1 MCTAASFKGFF
12 GRNLDFDFSYGQEIV
27 ITPRNYSFSF
37 KHEENIDKHP
47 AIIGA
52 GIIQEGY
59 PLYFDAINEYGLGM
73 AGLNFV
79 GNCVYRD
86 VDDTKINI
94 AQFELI
100 PYVLS
105 KCKTLEE
112 AKELF
117 KNINLSKDSINEKY
131 PPTQMHWYVSD
142 GYKSIVVESVK
153 DGVKVYD
160 DPVNVL
166 TNNPPFELQMFN
178 LNNYQHLSPV
188 DPVNNF
194 EGVELAKYS
203 RGMGGLGLPGDLSS
217 MSRFVKV
224 AFTNHFSLS
233 DNGLN
238 QLFHIL
244 HSVEQQ
250 NGCCKVKEA
259 FEYTIFTSACD
270 LAKGIY
276 YYTTYNNHQISG
288 VDMHKENLDS
298 SELITYPMLE
308 KEQINMQN

>member
-1 MCTAASFKGFF
+1 MCTVASFKGFF

-160 DPVNVL
+160 DPVN
-166 TNNPPFELQMFN
+166 
-178 LNNYQHLSPV
+178 
-188 DPVNNF
+188 NF

-224 AFTNHFSLS
+224 AFTNQFSLS
-233 DNGLN
+233 DDGLN

-259 FEYTIFTSACD
+259 YEYTIFTSACD

-288 VDMHKENLDS
+288 VDMHKENLDT

-308 KEQINMQN
+308 EEHINMQN